1 VFGKTNIQFDFLDC
15 DANYT
20 VIAVHPEWNLVF
32 FVGKERTIITYD
44 MDYRKVH
51 VIPTLVV

>member
-1 VFGKTNIQFDFLDC
+1 MCLERLIFNLISWIV
-15 DANYT
+15 NYT